1 MPRDPNIP
9 DAFDVYTLVLLR
21 RPADAPE
28 MPEHELDALQSRHL
42 AYRAKLRSDGVLV
55 ANGPL
60 GEQSDPSLRGL
71 SILSCDLDE
80 ARRLSD
86 LDPSVQAGR
95 LTYDVFEWWVAA
107 GTLAFPGTGHPSASA
122 ARCRT
127 TDAADDD
134 WIERPHRWAVYTDV
148 TICRSTRPPNSAS
161 AIRSISSRMSSR

>member
-28 MPEHELDALQSRHL
+28 MPEDELDALQSRHL
-42 AYRAKLRSDGVLV
+42 AYRAQLREDGVLV

-60 GEQSDPSLRGL
+60 GEQSDPSFRGL
-71 SILSCDLDE
+71 SIFGCDLEE

-95 LTYDVFEWWVAA
+95 LAYDVFEWWVAA
-107 GTLAFPGTGHPSASA
+107 GTLAFP
-122 ARCRT
+122 RT
-127 TDAADDD
+127 TADVGERRAMPDD
-134 WIERPHRWAVYTDV
+134 
-148 TICRSTRPPNSAS
+148 
-161 AIRSISSRMSSR
+161 